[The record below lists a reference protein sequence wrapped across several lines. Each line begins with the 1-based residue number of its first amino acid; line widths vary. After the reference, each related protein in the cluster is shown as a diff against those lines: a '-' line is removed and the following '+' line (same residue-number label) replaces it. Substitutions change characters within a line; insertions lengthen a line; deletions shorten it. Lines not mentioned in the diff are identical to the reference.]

1 MSYIQAQI
9 KQENVVDS
17 PFPYNEKPSVAKP
30 WMKHF
35 SVEDRKAE
43 FPKMKVYSYFKEVNK
58 SRLNQ
63 AALYYYGT
71 KISVKKMIEMIDEI
85 ADALD
90 AIGVK
95 KGDTVSLLSAST
107 PESICLFYALNKI
120 GATMNSIDPRLD
132 KKSVERM
139 IRSSGSKVL
148 FVIDAAYPLVAAIRN
163 SINQEYIIVQSAAT
177 SLPTIK
183 KIALKIFAKS
193 NIPLNKAN
201 IISWERFIAGA
212 KNGVSQ
218 EADYV
223 GDATVA
229 ICYTGGTTGFP
240 KGVMLTNDS
249 INSVAFSFLHAGIVY
264 EPNTRFL
271 GIMPIF
277 SSYGL
282 VCGIH
287 MPMIMQQELAL
298 IPRFYPVKM
307 GEYVRKYK
315 PQHMIAT
322 PAFYEILINSDEM
335 KDFDLSFMLTLG
347 SGGDSMNAGL
357 EDKLNEFMKSH
368 NLRYPLA
375 QGYGMS
381 EVSAAATFCVNDR
394 YKRGSVGI
402 PCLTT
407 TIGIFDPETGEELGY
422 NEPGEVCISGYSV
435 MKGYFNDKEETDY
448 VLRRHADGELWVHSG
463 DIGTVDEDGFIYIQ
477 GRVKRMITRFDG
489 HKVFPITI
497 ESFIAEHGAVQ
508 GCSVIGVNDRERLQ
522 GQYPMA
528 IIEFAPGIDAARKND
543 ICCEIYQKCQ
553 ENLEQRGRPV
563 AVVSVDEIPLTGMG
577 KNDYRKLEKE
587 YKFFD
592 YLAWEKENFGQK

>member
-1 MSYIQAQI
+1 MSEIRKI
-9 KQENVVDS
+9 SQE
-17 PFPYNEKPSVAKP
+17 KP
-30 WMKHF
+30 WMKYF
-35 SVEDRKAE
+35 SEESRNAE
-43 FPKMKVYSYFKEVNK
+43 FPRMKVYSYFKEVNRN
-58 SRLNQ
+58 RLQ
-63 AALYYYGT
+63 ETALYYYGA
-71 KISVKKMIEMIDEI
+71 KITVKKMIMKIDHV

-95 KGDTVSLLSAST
+95 KGDTVSMVSAST
-107 PESICLFYALNKI
+107 PESIFTFYALNKI
-120 GATMNSIDPRLD
+120 GATLNAIDPRLD
-132 KKSVERM
+132 KKSVARM
-139 IRSSGSKVL
+139 IKNSGSKVL
-148 FVIDAAYPLVAAIRN
+148 ICIDVAFPLIDAILTDIK
-163 SINQEYIIVQSAAT
+163 QEHIVVQSAGT
-177 SLPTIK
+177 SLPSLK
-183 KIALKIFAKS
+183 RFALKLAVHS
-193 NIPLNKAN
+193 NVPYGKAN
-201 IISWERFIAGA
+201 IMSWDDFMDNSKFGA
-212 KNGVSQ
+212 AH
-218 EADYV
+218 EAEYD

-249 INSVAFSFLHAGIVY
+249 VNAVGFSFLHAGIIY
-264 EPNTRFL
+264 KPNTRFL

-298 IPRFYPVKM
+298 IPRFSPVKM
-307 GEYVRKYK
+307 GEYIKKFK

-322 PAFYEILINSDEM
+322 PAFYEILIDSEEM
-335 KDFDLSFMLTLG
+335 KGFDLSFMLTLG

-357 EDKLNEFMKSH
+357 EDKLNEFMRTH

-402 PCLTT
+402 PCITT

-422 NEPGEVCISGYSV
+422 NEPGEVCISGPSV
-435 MKGYFNDKEETDY
+435 MKGYYNNKEETDH
-448 VLRRHADGELWVHSG
+448 VLRKHADGKIWVHSG
-463 DIGTVDEDGFIYIQ
+463 DIGTVDEDGFVYIQ

-497 ESFIAEHGAVQ
+497 ESFIAEHEAVHS
-508 GCSVIGVNDRERLQ
+508 CSVIGVNDRERLQ

-528 IIEFAPGIDAARKND
+528 VIELNSGIDVSRRD
-543 ICCEIYQKCQ
+543 EICREIYAKCQ
-553 ENLEQRGRPV
+553 EQLEQRGKPV
-563 AVVSVDEIPLTGMG
+563 AVVCIDEIPLTGMG

-587 YKFFD
+587 YKYFD
-592 YLAWEKENFGQK
+592 YLAWQKENA

>member
-1 MSYIQAQI
+1 MSDFKTIS
-9 KQENVVDS
+9 QE
-17 PFPYNEKPSVAKP
+17 KP
-30 WMKHF
+30 WMKYF
-35 SVEDRKAE
+35 SEESRKAE
-43 FPKMKVYSYFKEVNK
+43 FPRMKVYSYFKEVNR
-58 SRLNQ
+58 SRLQ
-63 AALYYYGT
+63 DTALYYYGA
-71 KISVKKMIEMIDEI
+71 KISVKKMILKIDHV

-95 KGDTVSLLSAST
+95 KGDTVSMVSAST
-107 PESICLFYALNKI
+107 PESIYTFYALNKI
-120 GATMNSIDPRLD
+120 GATLNAIDPRLD
-132 KKSVERM
+132 KKSVARM
-139 IRSSGSKVL
+139 IKNSGSKVL
-148 FVIDAAYPLVAAIRN
+148 ICIDVAFPLIDAILTDIK
-163 SINQEYIIVQSAAT
+163 QEHIVVQTAGT
-177 SLPTIK
+177 SLPPFK
-183 KIALKIFAKS
+183 KFALKLAVHS
-193 NIPLNKAN
+193 NVPYGKAN
-201 IISWERFIAGA
+201 IMSWDDFMDNS
-212 KNGVSQ
+212 KNGAAH
-218 EADYV
+218 EAEYE

-249 INSVAFSFLHAGIVY
+249 VNAVGFSFLHAGIVY
-264 EPNTRFL
+264 KPNTRFL

-298 IPRFYPVKM
+298 IPRFSPIKM
-307 GEYVRKYK
+307 GEYIKKFR

-322 PAFYEILINSDEM
+322 PAFYEILIDSEEM
-335 KDFDLSFMLTLG
+335 KGFDLSFMLTLG

-357 EDKLNEFMKSH
+357 EDKLNEFMKTH

-402 PCLTT
+402 PCITT

-422 NEPGEVCISGYSV
+422 NQPGEVCISGPSV
-435 MKGYFNDKEETDY
+435 MKGYYNNKEETEH
-448 VLRRHADGELWVHSG
+448 VLRKHADGKIWVHSG
-463 DIGTVDEDGFIYIQ
+463 DIGTVDEDGFVYIQ

-497 ESFIAEHGAVQ
+497 ESFIAEHEAVHS
-508 GCSVIGVNDRERLQ
+508 CSVIGVNDRERLQ

-528 IIEFAPGIDAARKND
+528 VIELNSGIDVSRRD
-543 ICCEIYQKCQ
+543 EICREIYAKCQ
-553 ENLEQRGRPV
+553 EHLEQRGKPV
-563 AVVSVDEIPLTGMG
+563 AVVCIDEIPLTGMG

-587 YKFFD
+587 YKYFD
-592 YLAWEKENFGQK
+592 YLAWQKENVEQ

>member
-1 MSYIQAQI
+1 MSNFKTIS
-9 KQENVVDS
+9 QE
-17 PFPYNEKPSVAKP
+17 KP
-30 WMKHF
+30 WMKYF
-35 SVEDRKAE
+35 SEESRNAE
-43 FPKMKVYSYFKEVNK
+43 FPRMKVYSYFKEVNK
-58 SRLNQ
+58 SRLQ
-63 AALYYYGT
+63 DTALYYYGAR
-71 KISVKKMIEMIDEI
+71 ISVKKMIMKIDHV

-95 KGDTVSLLSAST
+95 KGDTVSMVSAST
-107 PESICLFYALNKI
+107 PESIYTFYALNKI
-120 GATMNSIDPRLD
+120 GATLNAIDPRLD
-132 KKSVERM
+132 KKSVARM
-139 IRSSGSKVL
+139 IKSSGSKVL
-148 FVIDAAYPLVAAIRN
+148 ICIDVSFPLIDAILADIK
-163 SINQEYIIVQSAAT
+163 QEHIVVQSAGT
-177 SLPTIK
+177 SLPPLK
-183 KIALKIFAKS
+183 RFALKLAVRS
-193 NIPLNKAN
+193 NVPYGKAN
-201 IISWERFIAGA
+201 IMSWDDFMDNS
-212 KNGVSQ
+212 KNGAAH
-218 EADYV
+218 EAEYE

-249 INSVAFSFLHAGIVY
+249 VNAVGFSFLHAGIVY
-264 EPNTRFL
+264 KPNTRFL

-298 IPRFYPVKM
+298 IPRFSPIKM
-307 GEYVRKYK
+307 GEYIKKFR

-322 PAFYEILINSDEM
+322 PAFYEILIDSEEM
-335 KDFDLSFMLTLG
+335 KGFDLSFMLTLG

-357 EDKLNEFMKSH
+357 EDKLNEFMKTH

-402 PCLTT
+402 PCITT

-422 NEPGEVCISGYSV
+422 NQPGEVCISGPSV
-435 MKGYFNDKEETDY
+435 MKGYYNNKEETEH
-448 VLRRHADGELWVHSG
+448 VLRKHADGKIWVHSG
-463 DIGTVDEDGFIYIQ
+463 DIGTVDEDGFVYIQ

-497 ESFIAEHGAVQ
+497 ESFIAEHEAVHS
-508 GCSVIGVNDRERLQ
+508 CSVIGVNDRERLQ

-528 IIEFAPGIDAARKND
+528 VIELNSGIDVSRRD
-543 ICCEIYQKCQ
+543 EICREIYAKCQ
-553 ENLEQRGRPV
+553 AQLEQRGKPV
-563 AVVSVDEIPLTGMG
+563 AVVCIDEIPLTGMG

-587 YKFFD
+587 YKYFD
-592 YLAWEKENFGQK
+592 YLAWQKENT

>member
-1 MSYIQAQI
+1 MSDFKTIS
-9 KQENVVDS
+9 QE
-17 PFPYNEKPSVAKP
+17 KP
-30 WMKHF
+30 WMKYF
-35 SVEDRKAE
+35 SEESRKAE
-43 FPKMKVYSYFKEVNK
+43 FPRMKVYSYFKEVNR
-58 SRLNQ
+58 SRLQ
-63 AALYYYGT
+63 DTALYYYGAR
-71 KISVKKMIEMIDEI
+71 ISVKKMILKIDHV

-95 KGDTVSLLSAST
+95 KGDTVSMVSAST
-107 PESICLFYALNKI
+107 PESIYTFYALNKI
-120 GATMNSIDPRLD
+120 GATLNAIDPRLD
-132 KKSVERM
+132 KKSVARM
-139 IRSSGSKVL
+139 IKNSGSKVL
-148 FVIDAAYPLVAAIRN
+148 ICIDVAFPLIDAILTDIK
-163 SINQEYIIVQSAAT
+163 QEHIVVQSAGT
-177 SLPTIK
+177 SLPPIK
-183 KIALKIFAKS
+183 RFALNLAVRS
-193 NIPLNKAN
+193 NVPYGKAN
-201 IISWERFIAGA
+201 IMSWDDFMDNS
-212 KNGVSQ
+212 KNGAAH
-218 EADYV
+218 EAEYE

-249 INSVAFSFLHAGIVY
+249 VNAVGFSFLHAGIVY
-264 EPNTRFL
+264 KPNTRFL

-298 IPRFYPVKM
+298 IPRFSPVKM
-307 GEYVRKYK
+307 GEYIKKFR

-322 PAFYEILINSDEM
+322 PAFYEILIDSEEM

-357 EDKLNEFMKSH
+357 EDKLNEFMKTH

-402 PCLTT
+402 PCITT

-422 NEPGEVCISGYSV
+422 NQPGEVCISGPSV
-435 MKGYFNDKEETDY
+435 MKGYYNNKEETEH
-448 VLRRHADGELWVHSG
+448 VLRKHADGKIWVHSG
-463 DIGTVDEDGFIYIQ
+463 DIGTVDEDGFVYIQ

-497 ESFIAEHGAVQ
+497 ESFIAEHEAVHS
-508 GCSVIGVNDRERLQ
+508 CSVIGVNDRERLQ

-528 IIEFAPGIDAARKND
+528 VIELNSGIDVSRRD
-543 ICCEIYQKCQ
+543 EICREIYAKCQ
-553 ENLEQRGRPV
+553 EHLEQRGKPV
-563 AVVSVDEIPLTGMG
+563 AVVCIDEIPLTGMG

-587 YKFFD
+587 YKYFD
-592 YLAWEKENFGQK
+592 YLAWQKENVEQ

>member
-1 MSYIQAQI
+1 MSDFKTIS
-9 KQENVVDS
+9 QE
-17 PFPYNEKPSVAKP
+17 KP
-30 WMKHF
+30 WMKYF
-35 SVEDRKAE
+35 SEESRNAE
-43 FPKMKVYSYFKEVNK
+43 FPRMKVYSYFKEVNK
-58 SRLNQ
+58 SRLQ
-63 AALYYYGT
+63 DTALYYYGA
-71 KISVKKMIEMIDEI
+71 KISVKKMIMKIDHV

-95 KGDTVSLLSAST
+95 KGDTVSMVSAST
-107 PESICLFYALNKI
+107 PESIFTFYALNKI
-120 GATMNSIDPRLD
+120 GATLNAIDPRLD
-132 KKSVERM
+132 KKSVARM
-139 IRSSGSKVL
+139 IKNSGSKVL
-148 FVIDAAYPLVAAIRN
+148 ICIDVSFPLIDAILTDIK
-163 SINQEYIIVQSAAT
+163 QEHIVVQSAGT
-177 SLPTIK
+177 SLPPLK
-183 KIALKIFAKS
+183 RFALKLAVRS
-193 NIPLNKAN
+193 NVPYGKAN
-201 IISWERFIAGA
+201 IMSWDDFMDNS
-212 KNGVSQ
+212 KNGAAH
-218 EADYV
+218 EAEYE

-249 INSVAFSFLHAGIVY
+249 VNAVGFSFLHAGIVY
-264 EPNTRFL
+264 KPNTRFL

-298 IPRFYPVKM
+298 IPRFSPVKM
-307 GEYVRKYK
+307 GEYIKKFR

-322 PAFYEILINSDEM
+322 PAFYEILIDSEEM

-357 EDKLNEFMKSH
+357 EDKLNEFMKTH

-402 PCLTT
+402 PCITT

-422 NEPGEVCISGYSV
+422 NQPGEVCISGPSV
-435 MKGYFNDKEETDY
+435 MKGYYNNKEETDH
-448 VLRRHADGELWVHSG
+448 VLRKHADGKIWVHSG
-463 DIGTVDEDGFIYIQ
+463 DIGTIDEDGFVFIQ

-497 ESFIAEHGAVQ
+497 ESFIAEHESVHS
-508 GCSVIGVNDRERLQ
+508 CSVIGVNDRERLQ

-528 IIEFAPGIDAARKND
+528 VIELNSGIDVSRRD
-543 ICCEIYQKCQ
+543 EICREIYAKCQ
-553 ENLEQRGRPV
+553 EQLEQRGKPV
-563 AVVSVDEIPLTGMG
+563 AVVCIDEIPLTGMG

-587 YKFFD
+587 YKYFD
-592 YLAWEKENFGQK
+592 YLAWQKENA

>member
-1 MSYIQAQI
+1 MSDFKTIS
-9 KQENVVDS
+9 QE
-17 PFPYNEKPSVAKP
+17 KP
-30 WMKHF
+30 WMKYF
-35 SVEDRKAE
+35 SEESRKAE
-43 FPKMKVYSYFKEVNK
+43 FPRMKVYSYFKEVNK
-58 SRLNQ
+58 SRLQ
-63 AALYYYGT
+63 ETALYYYGAR
-71 KISVKKMIEMIDEI
+71 ISVKKMIMKIDHV

-95 KGDTVSLLSAST
+95 KGDTVSMVSAST
-107 PESICLFYALNKI
+107 PESIFTFYALNKI
-120 GATMNSIDPRLD
+120 GATLNAIDPRLD
-132 KKSVERM
+132 KKSVARM
-139 IRSSGSKVL
+139 IKNSGSKVL
-148 FVIDAAYPLVAAIRN
+148 ICIDVAFPLIDAILTDIK
-163 SINQEYIIVQSAAT
+163 QEHIVVQSAGT
-177 SLPTIK
+177 SLPPIK
-183 KIALKIFAKS
+183 RFALNLAVRS
-193 NIPLNKAN
+193 NVPYGKAN
-201 IISWERFIAGA
+201 IMSWDDFMDNS
-212 KNGVSQ
+212 KNGAAH
-218 EADYV
+218 EAEYE

-249 INSVAFSFLHAGIVY
+249 VNAVGFSFLHAGIVY
-264 EPNTRFL
+264 KPNTRFL

-298 IPRFYPVKM
+298 IPRFSPVKM
-307 GEYVRKYK
+307 GEYIKKFR

-322 PAFYEILINSDEM
+322 PAFYEILIDSEEM

-357 EDKLNEFMKSH
+357 EDKLNEFMKTH

-402 PCLTT
+402 PCITT

-422 NEPGEVCISGYSV
+422 NQPGEVCISGPSV
-435 MKGYFNDKEETDY
+435 MKGYYNNKEETEH
-448 VLRRHADGELWVHSG
+448 VLRKHADGKIWVHSG
-463 DIGTVDEDGFIYIQ
+463 DIGTVDEDGFVYIQ

-497 ESFIAEHGAVQ
+497 ESFIAEHEAVHS
-508 GCSVIGVNDRERLQ
+508 CSVIGVNDRERLQ

-528 IIEFAPGIDAARKND
+528 VIELNSGIDVSRRD
-543 ICCEIYQKCQ
+543 EICREIYAKCQ
-553 ENLEQRGRPV
+553 EHLEQRGKPV
-563 AVVSVDEIPLTGMG
+563 AVVCIDEIPLTGMG

-587 YKFFD
+587 YKYFD
-592 YLAWEKENFGQK
+592 YLAWQKENVEQ

>member
-1 MSYIQAQI
+1 MSEIRKI
-9 KQENVVDS
+9 SQE
-17 PFPYNEKPSVAKP
+17 KP
-30 WMKHF
+30 WMKYF
-35 SVEDRKAE
+35 SEESRNAE
-43 FPKMKVYSYFKEVNK
+43 FPRMKVYSYFKEVNRN
-58 SRLNQ
+58 RLQ
-63 AALYYYGT
+63 ETALYYYGA
-71 KISVKKMIEMIDEI
+71 KITVKKMILKIDHV

-95 KGDTVSLLSAST
+95 KGDTVSMVSAST
-107 PESICLFYALNKI
+107 PESIYTFYALNKI
-120 GATMNSIDPRLD
+120 GATLNAIDPRLD
-132 KKSVERM
+132 KKSVARM
-139 IRSSGSKVL
+139 IKNSGSKVL
-148 FVIDAAYPLVAAIRN
+148 ICIDVAFPLIDAILTDIK
-163 SINQEYIIVQSAAT
+163 QEHIVVQSAGT
-177 SLPTIK
+177 SLPSLK
-183 KIALKIFAKS
+183 KFALKLAVHS
-193 NIPLNKAN
+193 NVPYGKAN
-201 IISWERFIAGA
+201 IMSWDDFMDNSKFGA
-212 KNGVSQ
+212 AH
-218 EADYV
+218 EAEYD

-249 INSVAFSFLHAGIVY
+249 VNAVGFSFLHAGIIY
-264 EPNTRFL
+264 KPNTRFL

-298 IPRFYPVKM
+298 IPRFSPVKM
-307 GEYVRKYK
+307 GEYIKKFK

-322 PAFYEILINSDEM
+322 PAFYEILIDSEEM
-335 KDFDLSFMLTLG
+335 KGFDLSFMLTLG

-357 EDKLNEFMKSH
+357 EDKLNEFMRTH

-402 PCLTT
+402 PCITT

-422 NEPGEVCISGYSV
+422 NEPGEVCISGPSV
-435 MKGYFNDKEETDY
+435 MKGYYNNKEETDH
-448 VLRRHADGELWVHSG
+448 VLRKHADGKIWVHSG
-463 DIGTVDEDGFIYIQ
+463 DIGTVDEDGFVYIQ

-497 ESFIAEHGAVQ
+497 ESFIAEHEAVHS
-508 GCSVIGVNDRERLQ
+508 CSVIGVNDRERLQ

-528 IIEFAPGIDAARKND
+528 VIELNSGIDVSRRD
-543 ICCEIYQKCQ
+543 EICREIYAKCQ
-553 ENLEQRGRPV
+553 EHLEQRGKPV
-563 AVVSVDEIPLTGMG
+563 AVVCIDEIPLTGMG

-587 YKFFD
+587 YKYFD
-592 YLAWEKENFGQK
+592 YLAWQKENAQQA

>member
-1 MSYIQAQI
+1 
-9 KQENVVDS
+9 
-17 PFPYNEKPSVAKP
+17 
-30 WMKHF
+30 
-35 SVEDRKAE
+35 
-43 FPKMKVYSYFKEVNK
+43 MKVYSYFKEVNK
-58 SRLNQ
+58 TRLGDT
-63 AALYYYGT
+63 ALYFYGS
-71 KISVKKMIEMIDEI
+71 KISVKKMIEKIDQV

-95 KGDTVSLLSAST
+95 KGDTVSLISAST
-107 PESICLFYALNKI
+107 PESIYTFYALNKI
-120 GATMNSIDPRLD
+120 GATMNAIDPRLD
-132 KKSVERM
+132 KKSVARM
-139 IRSSGSKVL
+139 IKSSGSKVL
-148 FVIDAAYPLVAAIRN
+148 FVIDIAYPLVAAVR
-163 SINQEYIIVQSAAT
+163 SEINQEHIIVQSSGT
-177 SLPTIK
+177 SLPPLK
-183 KIALKIFAKS
+183 KFALKLFVKS
-193 NIPLNKAN
+193 NIPYGKGGT
-201 IISWERFIAGA
+201 ISWDTFIAGA
-212 KNGVSQ
+212 KNGAAQ
-218 EADYV
+218 EAEYV

-229 ICYTGGTTGFP
+229 ITYTGGTTGFP

-249 INSVAFSFLHAGIVY
+249 VNAVGFSFLHAGIIY
-264 EPNTRFL
+264 KPNTRFL

-298 IPRFYPVKM
+298 IPRFYPIKM
-307 GEYVRKYK
+307 GEYIKKYK

-322 PAFYEILINSDEM
+322 PAFYEILIDSEEM
-335 KDFDLSFMLTLG
+335 KNFDLSFMLTLG

-357 EDKLNEFMKSH
+357 EDKLNNFMKTH

-402 PCLTT
+402 PCIAT

-422 NEPGEVCISGYSV
+422 NQEGEVCISGPTL
-435 MKGYFNDKEETDY
+435 MKGYFNNKEETDH
-448 VLRRHADGELWVHSG
+448 VLREHADGKLWVHSG
-463 DIGTVDEDGFIYIQ
+463 DIGTIDEDGFVYIK

-497 ESFIAEHGAVQ
+497 ESFIAEHEAVHS
-508 GCSVIGVNDRERLQ
+508 CSVIGVDDRERLQ

-528 IIEFAPGIDAARKND
+528 VIELNSGIDASRRD
-543 ICCEIYQKCQ
+543 EICREIYVKCQ
-553 ENLEQRGRPV
+553 EQLEQRGKPV
-563 AVVSVDEIPLTGMG
+563 AVVCIDEIPLTAMG

-587 YKFFD
+587 YKYFD
-592 YLAWEKENFGQK
+592 YLAWAKDNNF